1 MGWNGI
7 DHAFSVSMTNKHAID
22 SINLLK
28 NRVFL
33 DNLPSQAFDGGQRF
47 DSGEGRTTSLPFDL
61 SEEVRGGYTVLFL
74 QGVYNT
80 QTIKFLKPR
89 LYELSEE
96 RGCRVVVDLKKAL
109 FIDVSCL
116 GAFLKA
122 HRIAYS
128 KGGNIV
134 FVNRNDHIRG
144 AFEAVHMDRILNI
157 VPNLAAAHDFFAAKE
172 EAI

>member
-1 MGWNGI
+1 MKDSGI
-7 DHAFSVSMTNKHAID
+7 DNAFSIFMTYKHTID

-33 DNLPSQAFDGGQRF
+33 DNAPSQGIDGELRF
-47 DSGEGRTTSLPFDL
+47 DSGEGRSTSLPFDL
-61 SEEVRGGYTVLFL
+61 SEEVRDEYTVLFL

-80 QTIKFLKPR
+80 QTIKHLKPR

-96 RGCRVVVDLKKAL
+96 WGCKIVIDLKKAL

-122 HRIAYS
+122 HRTAQR

-134 FVNRNDHIRG
+134 FVNRNDHIRR
-144 AFEAVHMDRILNI
+144 AFEVVNMDRILNI
-157 VPNLAAAHDFFAAKE
+157 VPDLAAAKEFFEAKE